1 MAISR
6 GCYGSERDAPGI
18 YDRGSFDALFA
29 PVYGISACLLAAT
42 GSLGDAA
49 IDGYVSE
56 SCRPMVL
63 P

>member
-29 PVYGISACLLAAT
+29 PVYGISACLLAAP

-49 IDGYVSE
+49 IDSYVGK
-56 SCRPMVL
+56 L
-63 P
+63 